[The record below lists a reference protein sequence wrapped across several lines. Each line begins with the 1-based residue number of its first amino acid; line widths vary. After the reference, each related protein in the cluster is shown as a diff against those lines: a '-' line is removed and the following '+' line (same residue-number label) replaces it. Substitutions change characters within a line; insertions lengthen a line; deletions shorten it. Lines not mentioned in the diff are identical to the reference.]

1 VSATRSI
8 LDAQR
13 PPWLLWTIA
22 AATAVSLHVGGGA
35 LAFVHLQPEEDAQSL
50 GSSGSAIDIELAAPN
65 VERSDLPVG
74 PDADASV
81 ASPALAEQKAEVKP
95 TDLPKDK
102 PDDTNDADRV
112 VTQNETNKP
121 TDDNPKVET
130 VQTAASQESVAQE
143 ATAQQPIEG
152 AKEAKVATVTNNDG
166 LANQRGR
173 LMADWGR
180 QISAIFERHKR
191 YPKVSKLREAKVK
204 VSLVL
209 DRLGRV
215 VQLGVLQS
223 SGDSMF
229 DEEALAMI
237 RRSEKEIPRPKF
249 ELTQDTVSYSLDVN
263 FKGGK

>member
-1 VSATRSI
+1 VTTTHRI

-13 PPWLLWTIA
+13 PPWLLWTA
-22 AATAVSLHVGGGA
+22 AAITAVSLHAGGA
-35 LAFVHLQPEEDAQSL
+35 ALALVHLQTDEDTQSL

-65 VERSDLPVG
+65 VERTDLPVG
-74 PDADASV
+74 PDTDASV
-81 ASPALAEQKAEVKP
+81 ASPALAEQKAEIKP

-102 PDDTNDADRV
+102 PDETDNADRV
-112 VTQNETNKP
+112 VTQNDSKKP

-152 AKEAKVATVTNNDG
+152 AKEAKVATVTDTDG
-166 LANQRGR
+166 LANQRGK

-209 DRLGRV
+209 DRLGKV
-215 VQLGVLQS
+215 VQLGILES
-223 SGDSMF
+223 SGDSLF
-229 DEEALAMI
+229 DEEALSMI

>member
-1 VSATRSI
+1 VTTTHLI
-8 LDAQR
+8 LDARR
-13 PPWLLWTIA
+13 PPWLLWTA
-22 AATAVSLHVGGGA
+22 AAIMAVSLHAGGA
-35 LAFVHLQPEEDAQSL
+35 ALALVHLQPDEDTQSL
-50 GSSGSAIDIELAAPN
+50 GSSGAAIDIELAAPQ
-65 VERSDLPVG
+65 VERTDLPVG
-74 PDADASV
+74 PDTDASV

-95 TDLPKDK
+95 TDLPKEK
-102 PDDTNDADRV
+102 PDDTDNADRV
-112 VTQNETNKP
+112 VTQNETKKP
-121 TDDNPKVET
+121 AEETPKVET

-152 AKEAKVATVTNNDG
+152 AKEAKVATVTDTDG
-166 LANQRGR
+166 LANQRGK

-191 YPKVSKLREAKVK
+191 YPKVAKQREAKVK

-209 DRLGRV
+209 DRLGKV
-215 VQLGVLQS
+215 VQLGILES

-237 RRSEKEIPRPKF
+237 RRSENEIPRPKF
-249 ELTQDTVSYSLDVN
+249 QLTQDTVSYSLDVN

>member
-1 VSATRSI
+1 MTATSRI

-13 PPWLLWTIA
+13 PAWPLWTVA
-22 AATAVSLHVGGGA
+22 AVTAVSLHVGGAA
-35 LAFVHLQPEEDAQSL
+35 LAFVHLKPDLDSQSL
-50 GSSGSAIDIELAAPN
+50 GASGDAISIELTAPN
-65 VERSDLPVG
+65 VEQTDLPAG
-74 PDADASV
+74 PDTDASV

-102 PDDTNDADRV
+102 PDETDDADRV
-112 VTQNETNKP
+112 VTQNESKKP
-121 TDDNPKVET
+121 TDSDPKVET

-143 ATAQQPIEG
+143 ATAQKPIEG
-152 AKEAKVATVTNNDG
+152 AKEAKVATVTDNDG

-173 LMADWGR
+173 LMAEWGA

-191 YPKVSKLREAKVK
+191 YPKVSQLKEAKVK

-209 DRLGRV
+209 DRLGHV
-215 VQLGVLQS
+215 VQLGILQS